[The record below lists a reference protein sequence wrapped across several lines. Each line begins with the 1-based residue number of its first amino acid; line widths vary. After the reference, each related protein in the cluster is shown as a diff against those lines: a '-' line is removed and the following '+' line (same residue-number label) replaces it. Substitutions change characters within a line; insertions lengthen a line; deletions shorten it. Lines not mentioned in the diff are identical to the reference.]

1 MAGDPSCE
9 NFQIYLW
16 NATTKTQLTNFTF
29 KTVLLQRIGKTGK
42 QVEQVAT
49 LVVEDQD
56 GDKYELMLAGFGTYT
71 IAKGGA
77 NYDTISVVGGVT
89 GTVDAPYRKT
99 LGSCTACG
107 VTPDQIDQSQAVAV
121 CEEGVCT
128 QSDTSDVTPAYGT
141 YVMKYN
147 SGKSSKCEK
156 RGVSSSTLGLPAY
169 VRFE

>member
-56 GDKYELMLAGFGTYT
+56 GDKYELMLAGFGRNRHECRFVSFRVEP
-71 IAKGGA
+71 GA
-77 NYDTISVVGGVT
+77 LN
-89 GTVDAPYRKT
+89 RH
-99 LGSCTACG
+99 
-107 VTPDQIDQSQAVAV
+107 IDHIPLVRVMQDIFLSFAVQPEA
-121 CEEGVCT
+121 
-128 QSDTSDVTPAYGT
+128 D
-141 YVMKYN
+141 
-147 SGKSSKCEK
+147 
-156 RGVSSSTLGLPAY
+156 GVSLHVRRVDLGIPP
-169 VRFE
+169 